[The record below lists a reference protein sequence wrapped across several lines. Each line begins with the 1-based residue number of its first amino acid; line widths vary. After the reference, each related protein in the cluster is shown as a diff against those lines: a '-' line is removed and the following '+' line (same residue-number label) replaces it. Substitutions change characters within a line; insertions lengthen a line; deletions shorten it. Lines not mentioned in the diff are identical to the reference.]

1 LPPSRFLH
9 TFPFPAQ
16 TREISS
22 EVSAVQGFGNS
33 IRFFHS
39 LMKSQSSAGA
49 PGARYRSVRAW
60 PFAWKLRGAVV
71 ALLLMAAAGE
81 VAMLGYVARI
91 RQRTHQ
97 LASLELAGL
106 GLVLNVDR
114 DAYQS
119 VVGLQQASAAGDA
132 AGRQR
137 WLDFYR
143 ENVGQTAERLNTYRA
158 LEGLSAQRM
167 DAAVRAREARDQFA
181 ARGDAAAR
189 ALAAG
194 GRLDGAGGDAL
205 LASLDAFRERLDV
218 LETSHSEAGDAVT
231 AQADAAGA
239 AARWT
244 GAVSLLGL
252 VLAGLVVAWLLDRAV
267 RLPVERVS
275 AAAHR
280 IAAGDLT
287 GDDVRVSTQD
297 ELADMAGAF
306 NRMAADLRSILG
318 RIQRTAGTL
327 GSHGGEISSLTAET
341 RQAVEQLS
349 AAVSQITA
357 GAEEQSASAQEA
369 FSRTREIA
377 DAAEEM
383 AAGAEHVAETLR
395 ESVAAAHRG
404 GETVGQIARE
414 SGELGAVVARSTEQ
428 VRALRRHSGD
438 VAQFAGTINAISAQT
453 NLLALNAAI
462 EAARAGEAGRGFSV
476 VAEEVRKLAEGA
488 SAASA
493 RTAEVVGQMQRE
505 IDAAVIAIEGSES
518 RVQHTAGRAQ
528 AVGEVLDSIF
538 RALEHAAEGV
548 NALRTETRGISTRV
562 RETTGVLENVASV
575 AEETA
580 ASAQEMAAM
589 AEQLDG
595 MMANVAALSAGAGD
609 ASARGGETLGSLAG
623 QLHDLVSS
631 FHVDRPDTAV
641 PAEPRLAR
649 AVAAV

>member
-1 LPPSRFLH
+1 MEPRSSNGASR
-9 TFPFPAQ
+9 
-16 TREISS
+16 
-22 EVSAVQGFGNS
+22 V
-33 IRFFHS
+33 
-39 LMKSQSSAGA
+39 
-49 PGARYRSVRAW
+49 RYRSVRAW
-60 PFAWKLRGAVV
+60 PFAWKLRGAVI
-71 ALLLMAAAGE
+71 ALLLIAAAGE
-81 VAMLGYVARI
+81 LAMLGYVARI
-91 RQRTHQ
+91 RQRTEQ
-97 LASLELAGL
+97 LAALELAGL

-119 VVGLQQASAAGDA
+119 VVGLQQASRAADA
-132 AGRQR
+132 AGRER
-137 WLDFYR
+137 WLAFYR

-158 LEGLSAQRM
+158 LDGLSAERM
-167 DAAVRAREARDQFA
+167 AAGTEARAARDRFA
-181 ARGDAAAR
+181 ATGDQAARVLAAGRQLDAAA
-189 ALAAG
+189 
-194 GRLDGAGGDAL
+194 GDAL

-218 LETSHSEAGDAVT
+218 MEVSHTEAGGVVT

-252 VLAGLVVAWLLDRAV
+252 VLAGLAVAWLLDRAV
-267 RLPVERVS
+267 RLPVERVA

-280 IAAGDLT
+280 IADGDLT

-297 ELADMAGAF
+297 ELAEMAGAF

-327 GSHGGEISSLTAET
+327 GSHGNEISSLTAET

-349 AAVSQITA
+349 AAVTQITA
-357 GAEEQSASAQEA
+357 GAEEQSASAHAA
-369 FSRTREIA
+369 FSQTRDIA
-377 DAAEEM
+377 EAAEQM
-383 AAGAEHVAETLR
+383 AGGAARVAQALR
-395 ESVAAAHRG
+395 ESVDAAHRG

-414 SGELGAVVARSTEQ
+414 SGELGSVVARSTEQ
-428 VRALRRHSGD
+428 VRALRRHSGE
-438 VAQFAGTINAISAQT
+438 VAEFAGTINAISAQT

-488 SAASA
+488 SVAAA

-505 IDAAVIAIEGSES
+505 IDAAVTAIEGTET

-538 RALEHAAEGV
+538 RALEDAATQVSG
-548 NALRTETRGISTRV
+548 LQTETRGISTRV

-595 MMANVAALSAGAGD
+595 MMVTVAGLSAGAGD
-609 ASARGGETLGSLAG
+609 TSGRGGETLGSLAG
-623 QLHDLVSS
+623 QLHELVSS
-631 FHVDRPDTAV
+631 FRVDRPT
-641 PAEPRLAR
+641 EPSPAR
-649 AVAAV
+649 AVATV

>member
-1 LPPSRFLH
+1 MESRS
-9 TFPFPAQ
+9 P
-16 TREISS
+16 
-22 EVSAVQGFGNS
+22 
-33 IRFFHS
+33 
-39 LMKSQSSAGA
+39 AGA
-49 PGARYRSVRAW
+49 PRARYRSIRAW
-60 PFAWKLRGAVV
+60 PFAWKLRAAVV
-71 ALLLMAAAGE
+71 ALLLIAAAGE

-91 RQRTHQ
+91 RQRAHQ
-97 LASLELAGL
+97 LATVELAGL

-114 DAYQS
+114 DGYQS
-119 VVGLQQASAAGDA
+119 VVALQQASGAADG
-132 AGRQR
+132 AGRER
-137 WLDFYR
+137 WLAFYR
-143 ENVGQTAERLNTYRA
+143 ENIGQTAERLNAYAA
-158 LEGLSAQRM
+158 LEGLSRERA
-167 DAAVRAREARDQFA
+167 DAAGAARAARDRFA
-181 ARGDAAAR
+181 AQGDQVAR
-189 ALAAG
+189 ALAVG
-194 GRLDGAGGDAL
+194 GRLDAAGGDAL
-205 LASLDAFRERLDV
+205 LASLNAFRERLDV
-218 LETSHSEAGDAVT
+218 METNHSQAGDVVT

-239 AARWT
+239 AARWA

-252 VLAGLVVAWLLDRAV
+252 VLAGLAVAWLLDHAV
-267 RLPVERVS
+267 RVPVERV
-275 AAAHR
+275 AAAARR

-287 GDDVRVSTQD
+287 GEDVRVITQD
-297 ELADMAGAF
+297 ELAEMAGAF
-306 NRMAADLRSILG
+306 NRMAADLRAILG

-341 RQAVEQLS
+341 RRAVEQLS

-357 GAEEQSASAQEA
+357 GAQEQSASAQEA

-383 AAGAEHVAETLR
+383 ARGAERVAAALR
-395 ESVAAAHRG
+395 ESVAAAHHG

-428 VRALRRHSGD
+428 VRALRRHSGE
-438 VAQFAGTINAISAQT
+438 VAQFAGIINAISAQT

-488 SAASA
+488 SAAAA

-505 IDAAVIAIEGSES
+505 IDAAVTAIEGSET

-538 RALEHAAEGV
+538 RALEDAAAQV
-548 NALRTETRGISTRV
+548 SALQTETRGISTRV

-595 MMANVAALSAGAGD
+595 MMATVAALSAEAGASGR
-609 ASARGGETLGSLAG
+609 SGETLGSLAG
-623 QLHDLVSS
+623 QLRDLVSS
-631 FHVDRPDTAV
+631 FRVDRSDAAAPTEPALAPATA
-641 PAEPRLAR
+641 
-649 AVAAV
+649 